1 MRYRIEAFDPG
12 LHDTKCFQC
21 GSASQDNFLRRTARR
36 QQRDGYT
43 RLYVARKASEA
54 AVPRTCLGFY
64 AINAHAIGLAELPGE
79 AAPRAPRSN
88 LIPAVFL
95 SHLAVDK
102 QHQGQG
108 LGRILL
114 VDALQQCQRAGQILG
129 VRLMLLDVAPEA
141 GEEARVRL
149 HRFYAAMGFKPLP
162 GHSER
167 LFLSLAALPPLS
179 PAR

>member
-1 MRYRIEAFDPG
+1 VLYRIEAFDPG
-12 LHDTKCFQC
+12 RHDTKDFRC

-43 RLYVARKASEA
+43 RLFVATSASESA
-54 AVPRTCLGFY
+54 EPRVVFGFY
-64 AINAHAIGLAELPGE
+64 AINAHAIGMADLPAE

-95 SHLAVDK
+95 SHLAVDQK
-102 QHQGQG
+102 NQGQG

-114 VDALQQCQRAGQILG
+114 VDALQQCQRVGQILG
-129 VRLMLLDVAPEA
+129 VRLLLLDVAAED
-141 GEEARVRL
+141 GEEVRARL

-162 GHSER
+162 GRPER
-167 LFLSLAALPPLS
+167 LFLSLSALPPLQ
-179 PAR
+179 PGG